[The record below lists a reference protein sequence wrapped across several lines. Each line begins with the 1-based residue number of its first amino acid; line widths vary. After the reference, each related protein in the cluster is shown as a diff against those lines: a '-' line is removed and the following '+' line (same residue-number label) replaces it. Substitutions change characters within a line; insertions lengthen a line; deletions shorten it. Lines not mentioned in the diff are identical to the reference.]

1 MAALCES
8 SLGQGPVP
16 LLGRYRRASGVANF
30 SACLNVSEARDRA
43 ETVVLPASHVQISG
57 PVLNFLRLL
66 LAGGAAAARRRASG
80 TY

>member
-1 MAALCES
+1 MYL
-8 SLGQGPVP
+8 
-16 LLGRYRRASGVANF
+16 
-30 SACLNVSEARDRA
+30 SEAT

-80 TY
+80 TYLVVAHVK